1 MSSPVSPRAS
11 THHSHRTS
19 HGSPNTSLS
28 VSQHSQPPPT
38 PTHHR
43 ANSSG
48 GTTTGPSLLST
59 LMSPETD
66 TTSLVPGKILNST
79 KLTQ

>member
-1 MSSPVSPRAS
+1 MSSPVSPRSS
-11 THHSHRTS
+11 THHSHRPS
-19 HGSPNTSLS
+19 HGLQNTNLS
-28 VSQHSQPPPT
+28 VSQPPPT

-48 GTTTGPSLLST
+48 GTSTGPSLLST

-66 TTSLVPGKILNST
+66 TTNLVPGKHLFGS
-79 KLTQ
+79 